1 MPTRRTLLLGAGG
14 LVLASALPARADAER
29 IVPGDAFAALERDAG
44 GRLGIALLDTGN
56 GRRHGWRDDARF
68 PMCSTFKALLAGA
81 VLQAVDRGRVRL
93 DQRVDIGAGDL
104 VTYSPY
110 VETRVADG
118 HARVDDLCRAT
129 VTLSDNAA
137 ANLLLPL
144 VGGPAGLTAGLRELG
159 DPVTRLDRR
168 EPTLNEAA
176 AGDPRDTTS
185 PRAMVDSLRR
195 LLFGEALRPSSQA
208 VLAAWLI
215 ENRTGDARIRAGVP
229 AGWHVGDKTGTCG
242 AGTAA
247 DVAVLYPPGRAPL
260 LLAIY
265 VHGATLDASAIDAL
279 HAEVT
284 RRLVAALDA
293 PARARAR

>member
-1 MPTRRTLLLGAGG
+1 MPTRRDLLLGTGSLLLTAA
-14 LVLASALPARADAER
+14 ASPLRAAT
-29 IVPGDAFAALERDAG
+29 GDASLDDALGALEHAAG

-56 GRRHGWRDDARF
+56 GRRYGRRDDARF

-81 VLQAVDRGRVRL
+81 VLHAVDRGRVRL
-93 DQRVDIGAGDL
+93 DQRIDVGAGDL
-104 VTYSPY
+104 VAYSPY

-144 VGGPAGLTAGLRELG
+144 VGGPPGLTALLRELG
-159 DPVTRLDRR
+159 DPATRLDRR
-168 EPTLNEAA
+168 EPELNEAA

-185 PRAMVDSLRR
+185 PRAMIDSLQR
-195 LLFGEALRPSSQA
+195 LLFGDALRPPSQA

-229 AGWHVGDKTGTCG
+229 GDWRVGDKTGTCG
-242 AGTAA
+242 TGTAA
-247 DVAVLYPPGRAPL
+247 DVAVLYPPNRAPL

-265 VHGATLDASAIDAL
+265 VHGARMDGAAINAL
-279 HAEVT
+279 HADVT
-284 RRLVAALDA
+284 RLLVAA
-293 PARARAR
+293 PGQS

>member
-1 MPTRRTLLLGAGG
+1 MPTRRDLLTGFGG
-14 LVLASALPARADAER
+14 LFFASAVSALYAAADNAALD
-29 IVPGDAFAALERDAG
+29 DALAALEGAAG
-44 GRLGIALLDTGN
+44 GRLGIALLDTGT
-56 GRRHGWRDDARF
+56 GRRFGRRDEARF

-81 VLQAVDRGRVRL
+81 VLHAVDRGQVRL
-93 DQRVDIGAGDL
+93 DQRVDIGAQDL

-144 VGGPAGLTAGLRELG
+144 VGGPPGLTALLRELG
-159 DPVTRLDRR
+159 DPVTRLDRW
-168 EPTLNEAA
+168 EPALNEAA
-176 AGDPRDTTS
+176 PGDPRDTTS
-185 PRAMVDSLRR
+185 PRAMVDSLQR
-195 LLFGEALRPSSQA
+195 LLFGAALHPPSQA

-229 AGWHVGDKTGTCG
+229 ADWRVGDKTGTCD

-265 VHGATLDASAIDAL
+265 VHGATLDGPAINAL
-279 HAEVT
+279 HAEAT
-284 RRLVAALDA
+284 RLLVAAA
-293 PARARAR
+293 ARS

>member
-1 MPTRRTLLLGAGG
+1 MPTRRDLLLGTGSLLLTAA
-14 LVLASALPARADAER
+14 ASPLRAAT
-29 IVPGDAFAALERDAG
+29 GDASLDDALGALEHAAG

-56 GRRHGWRDDARF
+56 GRRYGRRDDDRF

-81 VLQAVDRGRVRL
+81 VLHAVDRGRVRL
-93 DQRVDIGAGDL
+93 DQRIDVGAGDL

-144 VGGPAGLTAGLRELG
+144 VGGPPGLTALLRELG

-168 EPTLNEAA
+168 EPELNEAA

-185 PRAMVDSLRR
+185 PRAMIDSLQR
-195 LLFGEALRPSSQA
+195 LLFGDALRPPSQA

-229 AGWHVGDKTGTCG
+229 GDWRVGDKTGTCG

-247 DVAVLYPPGRAPL
+247 DVAVLYPPNRAPL

-265 VHGATLDASAIDAL
+265 VHGARTDGAAINAL
-279 HAEVT
+279 HADVT
-284 RRLVAALDA
+284 RLLVAA
-293 PARARAR
+293 PGQS

>member
-1 MPTRRTLLLGAGG
+1 MPTRRDLLLGTGS
-14 LVLASALPARADAER
+14 LVLAAAASPLRAT
-29 IVPGDAFAALERDAG
+29 PGDAALDDALAALEGAAG
-44 GRLGIALLDTGN
+44 GRLGIALLDTGT
-56 GRRHGWRDDARF
+56 GRRFGRRDEVRF

-81 VLQAVDRGRVRL
+81 VLHAVDRGQVRL
-93 DQRVDIGAGDL
+93 DQRVDIGAQDL

-144 VGGPAGLTAGLRELG
+144 VGGPPGLTALLRELG
-159 DPVTRLDRR
+159 DPVTRLDRW
-168 EPTLNEAA
+168 EPALNEAA
-176 AGDPRDTTS
+176 PGDPRDTTS
-185 PRAMVDSLRR
+185 PRAMVDSLQR
-195 LLFGEALRPSSQA
+195 LLFGAALHPPSQA

-229 AGWHVGDKTGTCG
+229 ADWRVGDKTGTCG

-265 VHGATLDASAIDAL
+265 VHGATLDGPAINAL
-279 HAEVT
+279 HAEAA
-284 RRLVAALDA
+284 RLLVAAS
-293 PARARAR
+293 ARP

>member
-1 MPTRRTLLLGAGG
+1 MPTRRDLLLGTGS
-14 LVLASALPARADAER
+14 LVLTAAASPLRATA
-29 IVPGDAFAALERDAG
+29 GDAALDDALAALEGAAG
-44 GRLGIALLDTGN
+44 GRLGIALLDTGT
-56 GRRHGWRDDARF
+56 GRRFGRRDEARF

-81 VLQAVDRGRVRL
+81 VLHAVDRGRVRL
-93 DQRVDIGAGDL
+93 DQRVDIGARDL

-144 VGGPAGLTAGLRELG
+144 VGGPPGLTALLRELG
-159 DPVTRLDRR
+159 DPVTRLDRW
-168 EPTLNEAA
+168 EPALNEAA
-176 AGDPRDTTS
+176 PGDPRDTTS
-185 PRAMVDSLRR
+185 PRAMVDSLQR
-195 LLFGEALRPSSQA
+195 LLFGAALHPPSQA

-229 AGWHVGDKTGTCG
+229 ADWRVGDKTGTCG

-265 VHGATLDASAIDAL
+265 VHGATLDGPAVNAL
-279 HAEVT
+279 HADAT
-284 RRLVAALDA
+284 RLLVAAV
-293 PARARAR
+293 ARS